1 MTRDETVAL
10 FLQGREA
17 WNAWA
22 ERTFAERKELE
33 AAGRWSTE
41 KQPKGDLE
49 PRNEETRAWMEAA
62 TADFSQCLFLIA
74 GATVEVDEEEL
85 TFQAKTKSIQ
95 LDTISVDLN
104 GFIFPGD
111 AWFERATFT
120 GTTGFER
127 TTFAGR
133 AWFDSAAFSG
143 RITFD
148 SAAFTGPARFERA
161 AFEGETRFR
170 GATFA
175 DNAWFDSAIFS
186 AGARFE
192 GCRFL
197 GKASFDQANL
207 AGDGKFENIIFLGEA
222 VFDSATFS
230 GNASFIGANFK
241 GDTRFDFATFSK
253 PAWFD
258 RATFFG
264 VTRFDGTNFSDI
276 VVFGGTIFWGNARF
290 GGDSFSSRYA
300 WFENV
305 TFSSEAGFQGAVFSG
320 DAWFAKATFACAAE
334 FKAASFAKFTTFGE
348 AQFQREAGFMGVK
361 AERAFDLTGTMFAQV
376 PTFNQADF
384 KQAPDL
390 DDVRF
395 PLPGFWRG
403 GNAKLVAQYRA
414 LRRMAIQGAD
424 YEREQMAY
432 KGELR
437 SRRWTV
443 DKWWSIGTWI
453 GLFYDAFADCGR
465 SIVRPANA
473 WCASILLFAAFYWQR
488 AAADAPARCEEAG
501 GAAVQALFLSVKNAL
516 VIFGGTRDARVNQAY
531 LCLYNG
537 SAEQPRIPPTVT
549 FVETLAQIPVSATL
563 IFLFLLAVKNRFK
576 IK

>member
-17 WNAWA
+17 WNTWA
-22 ERTFAERKELE
+22 ERTLAERKELE

-49 PRNEETRAWMEAA
+49 PKNEETRAWMEAA

-74 GATVEVDEEEL
+74 GATVQVDEQEL
-85 TFQAKTKSIQ
+85 TFQAKTEAIQ
-95 LDTISVDLN
+95 LDTISVDLS
-104 GFIFPGD
+104 GLSFPGD

-127 TTFAGR
+127 ATFAGR
-133 AWFDSAAFSG
+133 VWFDSTSFSG
-143 RITFD
+143 RTTFD

-161 AFEGETRFR
+161 AFESEIRFR

-175 DNAWFDSAIFS
+175 DGAWFDDATFTGGAQFDGASFTGTAQFSSTTFTSDASFENATFTGSTSFEGANFTSNARFERATFTSGASFESAIFS
-186 AGARFE
+186 GRA
-192 GCRFL
+192 
-197 GKASFDQANL
+197 Q
-207 AGDGKFENIIFLGEA
+207 
-222 VFDSATFS
+222 FDSATFS
-230 GNASFIGANFK
+230 GAA
-241 GDTRFDFATFSK
+241 RFE
-253 PAWFD
+253 
-258 RATFFG
+258 RATFLSRASFNG
-264 VTRFDGTNFSDI
+264 AIFHANTRFRS
-276 VVFGGTIFWGNARF
+276 
-290 GGDSFSSRYA
+290 
-300 WFENV
+300 
-305 TFSSEAGFQGAVFSG
+305 
-320 DAWFAKATFACAAE
+320 
-334 FKAASFAKFTTFGE
+334 ASFMGYSSFNGAAFHGNTRFESVIFQSFASYQEAKFLKDALFK
-348 AQFQREAGFMGVK
+348 GVK
-361 AERAFDLTGTMFAQV
+361 VERAFDLTRAAFAQA
-376 PTFNQADF
+376 PAFNQADF

-390 DDVRF
+390 DDVHF

-424 YEREQMAY
+424 YEREQMTY

-473 WCASILLFAAFYWQR
+473 WLASILLFAAFYWQR
-488 AAADAPARCEEAG
+488 AAAGVGARCEEAG

-537 SAEQPRIPPTVT
+537 SAEQPHIPPTVT